1 MASVTSEHTFF
12 ALQWLE
18 NYPTMNQ
25 DELNNCL
32 LIHCHKLVTDAL
44 VTVPT
49 NNTNDILRNLSMGM
63 CYSPHCLLP
72 LVYVPSL
79 KRFKRGPS
87 LELFCRVWEMSWS
100 IIWFQNYFCWRQIDA
115 LYCPRVRAPIILILS
130 SFESVGTTI
139 SSQIIV
145 YRCRLWEVPFPF
157 SVFWKLVSIFSTFSW
172 RQQCNTAQHLD
183 FYKGASLLGINLKIH
198 SNTKE
203 SWVRVDVHILFLL
216 SLPGVHEGGVEGCR
230 GNL

>member
-1 MASVTSEHTFF
+1 MTQELPNNEPGWAEQLPAYTLSQIGYRRTGHWSSKHDKWHFEKFEYGNVLPPTSQKT
-12 ALQWLE
+12 
-18 NYPTMNQ
+18 P
-25 DELNNCL
+25 
-32 LIHCHKLVTDAL
+32 
-44 VTVPT
+44 
-49 NNTNDILRNLSMGM
+49 
-63 CYSPHCLLP
+63 LP
-72 LVYVPSL
+72 LVHVPSP

-115 LYCPRVRAPIILILS
+115 LYCPRVRAPILP